1 MEQVQAQANGFDLDA
16 FRASIAPLLAAEERA
31 CEAAEA
37 ARKERVAQGYFTA
50 PFSYSFSE
58 GEKAA
63 YYEARA
69 AYDARRRELQTAVEV
84 AEAAAHVASAAVA
97 RVALFSVPWAQS
109 YTGKQGC
116 MCGCIGNY
124 SQHKPAI
131 TAQRNRIERLIVD
144 GECDSVDVYF
154 HGTDVSVACDNNG
167 RRYALY
173 LKAD

>member
-1 MEQVQAQANGFDLDA
+1 MEHVQAQVNGFDLAA
-16 FRASIAPLLAAEERA
+16 FRATVAPLLAAEERA
-31 CEAAEA
+31 CEVAEA
-37 ARKERVAQGYFTA
+37 ARKERQAQGYFTMCW
-50 PFSYSFSE
+50 SYASSE

-63 YYEARA
+63 YYEARRV
-69 AYDARRRELQTAVEV
+69 YDARRRELQTAVEV
-84 AEAAAHVASAAVA
+84 AEAAAQVASAAVA
-97 RVALFSVPWAQS
+97 AVALVAVPWAQS

-131 TAQRNRIERLIVD
+131 TAQRNRIARLIAD
-144 GECDSVDVYF
+144 GEYDSVDVYF